1 MIYWFTGQPGH
12 GKTVLGK
19 KLIEVL
25 GGDGFHIDGD
35 HLREI
40 FNNKDYSESGR
51 RKNIDLAQKIS
62 HYLENQGK
70 DSVVSLVSPYRDQRE
85 DFKKMLGDNLV
96 EIYVHTEEKRGREEF
111 HVENYERP
119 LENFI
124 DIDTTIDDPED
135 SINKIMSNEKLHN
148 KSRQEDIIK

>member
-135 SINKIMSNEKLHN
+135 SIIKIISNEKLHN

>member
-19 KLIEVL
+19 LLIDQI
-25 GGDGFHIDGD
+25 GKDTFHIDGD

-40 FNNKDYSESGR
+40 FNNKDYSETGR
-51 RKNIDLAQKIS
+51 RKNIDLAQKIA

-70 DSVVSLVSPYRDQRE
+70 NSVVSLVSPYRDQRE
-85 DFKKMLGDNLV
+85 DFKKTMGDKLV

-111 HVENYERP
+111 HVENYEP
-119 LENFI
+119 PIENFI
-124 DIDTTIDDPED
+124 DVDTTIDEPED
-135 SINKIMSNEKLHN
+135 SIIKIMSNEKLHS
-148 KSRQEDIIK
+148 KGR

>member
-124 DIDTTIDDPED
+124 DIDTTIDEPED

>member
-124 DIDTTIDDPED
+124 DIDTTIDEPED
-135 SINKIMSNEKLHN
+135 SIIKIMSNEKLHS
-148 KSRQEDIIK
+148 KSRQENIIK

>member
-25 GGDGFHIDGD
+25 GGDGFHRDGD

-124 DIDTTIDDPED
+124 DIDTTIDEPED
-135 SINKIMSNEKLHN
+135 SIIKIMSNEKLHS
-148 KSRQEDIIK
+148 KSRQENIIK